1 MIFVCARLSNRA
13 SFRLTDRIAT
23 RIGTEDDMENN
34 SSTFVVE
41 MREVAS
47 IVRSATRRSLVIID
61 ELGRGTSVRD
71 GVGQCTCVLMCVR
84 PCLMRAIR
92 ARVGHLRVPAVHAV
106 LHTVHDSFP

>member
-1 MIFVCARLSNRA
+1 MRKRA

-34 SSTFVVE
+34 SSTFLVE

-47 IVRSATRRSLVIID
+47 IARGATRRSLVIID

-71 GVGQCTCVLMCVR
+71 GVGELWHALHKHTLILR
-84 PCLMRAIR
+84 GRAG
-92 ARVGHLRVPAVHAV
+92 VGHL
-106 LHTVHDSFP
+106 